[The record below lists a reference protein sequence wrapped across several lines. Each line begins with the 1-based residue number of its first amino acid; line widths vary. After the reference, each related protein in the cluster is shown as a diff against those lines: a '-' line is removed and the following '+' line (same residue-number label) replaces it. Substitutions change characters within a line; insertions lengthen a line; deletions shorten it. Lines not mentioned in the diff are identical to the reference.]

1 MLEKYSDKARRI
13 LFFARNKAAQFSNP
27 YIDTVHILHG
37 ILMEEDAYMS
47 RLFRQLNLDT
57 IQMRRS
63 IDSLC
68 LKLGRS
74 THSGDMPMTDAATKL
89 LQMAVREA
97 FTLGEEKVEVH
108 HIFLAMLSQ
117 HTSTAVTALRESGL
131 GSLIEAK
138 NQVINDI
145 MLDGDEELA
154 EEETSEQ
161 QLPILSKFGRDITRM
176 AQKGRFDRCI
186 GREREMDRIIH
197 ILTRRR
203 KNNPLLLGEAGVGK
217 TAIVEGLATRIAA
230 GDVPAPLKDRVIFG
244 IDIYNIVAGTKYRG
258 QFEERLR
265 DIIEEASSN
274 DVILFIDEFHSI
286 VGAGSAEG
294 SLDAANIMK
303 PALARSELQVI
314 GSSTYRE
321 FSKTIEKDKSLMR
334 RFQSIAIQQPTQEET
349 LNILKGIKDRYEDF
363 HSVQFQEKAL
373 EAAVT
378 LSERYITDR
387 MQPDKAIDLLDE
399 TAARVKLKHMA
410 ENLNAKNQNSTDNDE
425 EAPFKALFPMI
436 GPVDDMD
443 SEESQPK
450 EERSSWPVVTVAD
463 IEEAVSIWTGIP
475 VTAVTES
482 EKERLLN
489 LKDYLVSRVVGQ
501 NRAVNTLVKAIK
513 RARMGMSNPDRP
525 TGVFMFLGPTGVGKT
540 ELSKQLATYLFRS
553 EKNLVRF
560 DMSEYMEKHSVSRLI
575 GSPPGYVGYEEGGQL
590 TERVKK
596 KPYSVVLL
604 DEIEK
609 AHPELINV
617 LLQIFDEGRI
627 TDAFGELINFR
638 NTIIIMTSNVG
649 SRIITQDK
657 GVGFDTG
664 NPHTPANKSDRILK
678 EVRRF
683 FAPEFLNRIDDI
695 IVFNPLSSK
704 ELSEIVYILINDLNE
719 LLISKGIQV
728 RLNADATDWLT
739 RQACMKIQYGARPL
753 KRAIQVHVQDKLSDL
768 IISNGKNVRG
778 EYLFE
783 VEEDQLTVRKVS
795 EILEVKC

>member
-27 YIDTVHILHG
+27 YIDTVHVLHG

-47 RLFRQLNLDT
+47 RLFRQLSLDT
-57 IQMRRS
+57 VQMRRS

-74 THSGDMPMTDAATKL
+74 THTGDMPMTDAATKL

-145 MLDGDEELA
+145 MLDSDEELA

-161 QLPILSKFGRDITRM
+161 QLPVLSKFGRDITKM
-176 AQKGRFDRCI
+176 AQRGRFDRYI

-230 GDVPAPLKDRVIFG
+230 GDVPAPLRDRVIYG
-244 IDIYNIVAGTKYRG
+244 VDIYNIVAGTKYRG

-265 DIIEEASSN
+265 DIIEEAAAN

-303 PALARSELQVI
+303 PALSRSELQVI

-334 RFQSIAIQQPTQEET
+334 RFQSIAIQQPTPEET
-349 LNILKGIKDRYEDF
+349 LKILKGIKDRYEDF
-363 HSVQFQEKAL
+363 HSVQFEEKAL

-399 TAARVKLKHMA
+399 TGARIKLRYM
-410 ENLNAKNQNSTDNDE
+410 EETQNERKSNTTATDE
-425 EAPFKALFPMI
+425 ESPFKSLFPMI
-436 GPVDDMD
+436 GPVDEID
-443 SEESQPK
+443 SEEPQPK
-450 EERSSWPVVTVAD
+450 EDRSSWPIVTVD
-463 IEEAVSIWTGIP
+463 GIEEAVSIWTGIP

-513 RARMGMSNPDRP
+513 RARLGMSNPDRP

-540 ELSKQLATYLFRS
+540 ELSKQLATCLFRS

-627 TDAFGELINFR
+627 TDAFGEVINFR
-638 NTIIIMTSNVG
+638 NK
-649 SRIITQDK
+649 IT
-657 GVGFDTG
+657 
-664 NPHTPANKSDRILK
+664 
-678 EVRRF
+678 
-683 FAPEFLNRIDDI
+683 
-695 IVFNPLSSK
+695 SSK
-704 ELSEIVYILINDLNE
+704 NNPFRY
-719 LLISKGIQV
+719 
-728 RLNADATDWLT
+728 
-739 RQACMKIQYGARPL
+739 
-753 KRAIQVHVQDKLSDL
+753 
-768 IISNGKNVRG
+768 
-778 EYLFE
+778 
-783 VEEDQLTVRKVS
+783 
-795 EILEVKC
+795 

>member
-57 IQMRRS
+57 VQMRRS

-145 MLDGDEELA
+145 MLDSDEELA
-154 EEETSEQ
+154 EEESSEQ
-161 QLPILSKFGRDITRM
+161 QLPILSKFGRDITKM

-217 TAIVEGLATRIAA
+217 TAIVEGLATRIGN
-230 GDVPAPLKDRVIFG
+230 GDVPEPLKDRVIYG
-244 IDIYNIVAGTKYRG
+244 VDIYNIVAGTKYRG

-265 DIIEEASSN
+265 DIIEEAAAN
-274 DVILFIDEFHSI
+274 NVILFIDEFHSI

-334 RFQSIAIQQPTQEET
+334 RFQSISIQQPTPEET
-349 LNILKGIKDRYEDF
+349 LNILRGIKDRYEDF
-363 HSVQFQEKAL
+363 HNVRYEGSAL
-373 EAAVT
+373 ETAVT

-399 TAARVKLKHMA
+399 TGARVKLRYLS
-410 ENLNAKNQNSTDNDE
+410 ENNSE
-425 EAPFKALFPMI
+425 KVKEAPMADDKESLKSLFPMI
-436 GPVDDMD
+436 GPVDDVAIEAPPSAKD
-443 SEESQPK
+443 
-450 EERSSWPVVTVAD
+450 RS
-463 IEEAVSIWTGIP
+463 
-475 VTAVTES
+475 
-482 EKERLLN
+482 N
-489 LKDYLVSRVVGQ
+489 
-501 NRAVNTLVKAIK
+501 
-513 RARMGMSNPDRP
+513 
-525 TGVFMFLGPTGVGKT
+525 
-540 ELSKQLATYLFRS
+540 
-553 EKNLVRF
+553 
-560 DMSEYMEKHSVSRLI
+560 
-575 GSPPGYVGYEEGGQL
+575 
-590 TERVKK
+590 
-596 KPYSVVLL
+596 
-604 DEIEK
+604 
-609 AHPELINV
+609 
-617 LLQIFDEGRI
+617 
-627 TDAFGELINFR
+627 
-638 NTIIIMTSNVG
+638 
-649 SRIITQDK
+649 
-657 GVGFDTG
+657 
-664 NPHTPANKSDRILK
+664 
-678 EVRRF
+678 
-683 FAPEFLNRIDDI
+683 
-695 IVFNPLSSK
+695 
-704 ELSEIVYILINDLNE
+704 
-719 LLISKGIQV
+719 
-728 RLNADATDWLT
+728 
-739 RQACMKIQYGARPL
+739 
-753 KRAIQVHVQDKLSDL
+753 
-768 IISNGKNVRG
+768 
-778 EYLFE
+778 
-783 VEEDQLTVRKVS
+783 
-795 EILEVKC
+795 

>member
-57 IQMRRS
+57 VQMRRS

-145 MLDGDEELA
+145 MLDGDEELT

-203 KNNPLLLGEAGVGK
+203 KNNPLVLGEAGVGK

-230 GDVPAPLKDRVIFG
+230 GNVPAPLKDRVIFG

-265 DIIEEASSN
+265 DIIEEASAN
-274 DVILFIDEFHSI
+274 NVILFIDEFHSI

-334 RFQSIAIQQPTQEET
+334 RFQSIAIQQPTPEET

-363 HSVQFQEKAL
+363 HSVQFEEKAL

-399 TAARVKLKHMA
+399 TGARVKLKHMA
-410 ENLNAKNQNSTDNDE
+410 EKLNAKKQNSTSTDE

-513 RARMGMSNPDRP
+513 RARLGMSNPDRP

-664 NPHTPANKSDRILK
+664 DPHTPANRSDRVLK

-683 FAPEFLNRIDDI
+683 FAPEFLNRVDDV

-704 ELSEIVYILINDLNE
+704 ELSKIVYILINDLNE

-728 RLNADATDWLT
+728 RLSADATDWLT

-783 VEEDQLTVRKVS
+783 VEKDHLTVRKVS

>member
-27 YIDTVHILHG
+27 YIDTVHVLHG

-57 IQMRRS
+57 VQMRRS

-145 MLDGDEELA
+145 MLDNDDELA
-154 EEETSEQ
+154 EEETPEQ
-161 QLPILSKFGRDITRM
+161 QLPILSKFGRDITKM
-176 AQKGRFDRCI
+176 AQRGRFDRCI
-186 GREREMDRIIH
+186 GREREMDRIVH

-217 TAIVEGLATRIAA
+217 TAIVEGLATRIAT
-230 GDVPAPLKDRVIFG
+230 GDVPTPLKERVIYG
-244 IDIYNIVAGTKYRG
+244 VDIYNIVAGTKYRG

-265 DIIEEASSN
+265 DIIEEAAAN

-334 RFQSIAIQQPTQEET
+334 RFQSISVQQPTPEET

-363 HSVQFQEKAL
+363 HSVKFEEKAL

-399 TAARVKLKHMA
+399 TGARVKLRHMGQNETVNVQNVP
-410 ENLNAKNQNSTDNDE
+410 ENEE

-436 GPVDDMD
+436 GPVDEPD
-443 SEESQPK
+443 SEETAPI
-450 EERSSWPVVTVAD
+450 EDRSNWPIVTVAD

-501 NRAVNTLVKAIK
+501 NRAVNSLVKAIK
-513 RARMGMSNPDRP
+513 RARLGMSNPDRP

-609 AHPELINV
+609 AHPELVNV

-664 NPHTPANKSDRILK
+664 DPLIPANRGDRILK

-683 FAPEFLNRIDDI
+683 FAPEFLNRVDDI

-704 ELSEIVYILINDLNE
+704 ELSEIVYILVNDLNE
-719 LLISKGIQV
+719 LLIGKGIQV
-728 RLNADATDWLT
+728 RLSSAATEWLT
-739 RQACMKIQYGARPL
+739 KQACMKIQYGARPL

-768 IISNGKNVRG
+768 IISNGKDVKG

>member
-27 YIDTVHILHG
+27 YIDTVHVLHG

-57 IQMRRS
+57 VQMRRS

-145 MLDGDEELA
+145 MLDNDDELA
-154 EEETSEQ
+154 EEETPEQ
-161 QLPILSKFGRDITRM
+161 QLPILSKFGRDITKM
-176 AQKGRFDRCI
+176 AQRGRFDRCI
-186 GREREMDRIIH
+186 GREREMDRIVH

-217 TAIVEGLATRIAA
+217 TAIVEGLATRIAT
-230 GDVPAPLKDRVIFG
+230 GDVPTPLKERVIYG
-244 IDIYNIVAGTKYRG
+244 VDIYNIVAGTKYRG

-265 DIIEEASSN
+265 DIIEEAAAN

-334 RFQSIAIQQPTQEET
+334 RFQSISIQQPTPEET

-363 HSVQFQEKAL
+363 HSVKFEEKAL

-399 TAARVKLKHMA
+399 TGARVKLRHMGQNETVNVQNVP
-410 ENLNAKNQNSTDNDE
+410 ENEE

-436 GPVDDMD
+436 GPVDEPD
-443 SEESQPK
+443 SEETAPF
-450 EERSSWPVVTVAD
+450 EDRSNWPIVTVAD

-501 NRAVNTLVKAIK
+501 NRAVNSLVKAIK
-513 RARMGMSNPDRP
+513 RARLGMSNPDRP

-609 AHPELINV
+609 AHPELVNV

-664 NPHTPANKSDRILK
+664 NPLIPANRGDRILK

-683 FAPEFLNRIDDI
+683 FAPEFLNRVDDI

-719 LLISKGIQV
+719 LLIGKGIQV
-728 RLNADATDWLT
+728 RLSSAATEWLT
-739 RQACMKIQYGARPL
+739 KQACMKIQYGARPL

-768 IISNGKNVRG
+768 IISNGKDVKG

>member
-1 MLEKYSDKARRI
+1 
-13 LFFARNKAAQFSNP
+13 
-27 YIDTVHILHG
+27 
-37 ILMEEDAYMS
+37 MEEDAYMS

-57 IQMRRS
+57 VQMRRS

-145 MLDGDEELA
+145 MLDNDDELA
-154 EEETSEQ
+154 EEETPEQ
-161 QLPILSKFGRDITRM
+161 QLPILSKFGRDITKM
-176 AQKGRFDRCI
+176 AQRGRFDRCI
-186 GREREMDRIIH
+186 GREREMDRIVH

-217 TAIVEGLATRIAA
+217 TAIVEGLATRIAT
-230 GDVPAPLKDRVIFG
+230 GDVPTPLKERVIYG
-244 IDIYNIVAGTKYRG
+244 VDIYNIVAGTKYRG

-265 DIIEEASSN
+265 DIIEEAAAN

-303 PALARSELQVI
+303 PALARSDLQVI

-334 RFQSIAIQQPTQEET
+334 RFQSISIQQPTPEET

-363 HSVQFQEKAL
+363 HSVKFEEKAL

-399 TAARVKLKHMA
+399 TGARVKLRHMEQNETVNIQNA
-410 ENLNAKNQNSTDNDE
+410 PENEE
-425 EAPFKALFPMI
+425 EAPFKALPSMI
-436 GPVDDMD
+436 DHVDEPD
-443 SEESQPK
+443 SEETAPL
-450 EERSSWPVVTVAD
+450 EDRSNWPIATVAD

-501 NRAVNTLVKAIK
+501 NRAVNSLVKAIK
-513 RARMGMSNPDRP
+513 RARLGMSNPDRP

-560 DMSEYMEKHSVSRLI
+560 DMSEYMEKHTVSRLI

-596 KPYSVVLL
+596 NPYSVVLL

-609 AHPELINV
+609 AHPELVNV

-664 NPHTPANKSDRILK
+664 NPLIPANRGDRILK

-683 FAPEFLNRIDDI
+683 FAPEFLNRVDDI

-719 LLISKGIQV
+719 LLIGKGIQV
-728 RLNADATDWLT
+728 RLSSAATEWLT
-739 RQACMKIQYGARPL
+739 KQACMKIQYGARPL

-768 IISNGKNVRG
+768 IISNGKDVKG

>member
-27 YIDTVHILHG
+27 YIDTVHVLHG

-57 IQMRRS
+57 VQMRRS

-74 THSGDMPMTDAATKL
+74 THTGDMPMTDAATKL

-117 HTSTAVTALRESGL
+117 HTSTAVTALRESGI

-145 MLDGDEELA
+145 MLDNDDELT
-154 EEETSEQ
+154 EEESSEQ
-161 QLPILSKFGRDITRM
+161 QLPILSKFGRDITKM
-176 AQKGRFDRCI
+176 AQRGRFDRCI

-217 TAIVEGLATRIAA
+217 TAIVEGLATRIAG
-230 GDVPAPLKDRVIFG
+230 GDVPEPLKERVIYG
-244 IDIYNIVAGTKYRG
+244 VDIYNIVAGTKYRG

-265 DIIEEASSN
+265 DIIEEAAAN

-334 RFQSIAIQQPTQEET
+334 RFQSISIQQPTPEET

-363 HSVQFQEKAL
+363 HSVRFEESAL

-399 TAARVKLKHMA
+399 TGARVKLRHMG
-410 ENLNAKNQNSTDNDE
+410 QNNTANEQTVPDGE
-425 EAPFKALFPMI
+425 EAPLKALFPMI
-436 GPVDDMD
+436 GPVDEPNA
-443 SEESQPK
+443 EELEPVK
-450 EERSSWPVVTVAD
+450 DRSTWPVVTVAD

-501 NRAVNTLVKAIK
+501 NRAVNSLVKAIK
-513 RARMGMSNPDRP
+513 RARLGMSSPERP

-560 DMSEYMEKHSVSRLI
+560 DMSEYMEKHTVSRLI

-596 KPYSVVLL
+596 RPYSVVLL

-657 GVGFDTG
+657 GVGFDIG
-664 NPHTPANKSDRILK
+664 GPQIPANRGERILK

-683 FAPEFLNRIDDI
+683 FAPEFLNRVDDI

-719 LLISKGIQV
+719 LLINKGIQV
-728 RLNADATDWLT
+728 RLSSAATEWLT
-739 RQACMKIQYGARPL
+739 NQACMKIQYGARPL

-768 IISNGKNVRG
+768 IISNGKDIKG

-783 VEEDQLTVRKVS
+783 VEKDQLTVRKVS